1 MTGPI
6 KEKLTEFFYASGFT
20 ILLVY
25 ESILN
30 LPYSFFKR
38 KEILDQM
45 YIT

>member
-30 LPYSFFKR
+30 LPYSFSKER
-38 KEILDQM
+38 KF
-45 YIT
+45 